1 MSVCLSH
8 SPSIAAC
15 GGFAAVGPASTKY
28 RSIAAAAGAAAGS
41 ATLSAY
47 VGSGS
52 ILHNVSVTET
62 MQMSNGVRQQ
72 DRC

>member
-1 MSVCLSH
+1 M
-8 SPSIAAC
+8 
-15 GGFAAVGPASTKY
+15 GPASTKY

-47 VGSGS
+47 VRSGS

-62 MQMSNGVRQQ
+62 MQMSNGVRKQ